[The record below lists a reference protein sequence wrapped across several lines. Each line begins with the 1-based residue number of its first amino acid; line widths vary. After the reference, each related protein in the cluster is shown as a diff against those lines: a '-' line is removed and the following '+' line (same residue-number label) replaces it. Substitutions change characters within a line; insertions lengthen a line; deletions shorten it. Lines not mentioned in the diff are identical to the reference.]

1 MTLVRNTP
9 LVIMFAFFSFAAPT
23 LDIKFNWLDVHIGD
37 YDFTALFG
45 AAVASLTLYT
55 SSFVCEALRAGINAV
70 PLGQAE
76 AARAIGLPFGGVMSQ
91 VVLPQAFRAA
101 MPPLASVQIALI
113 KNTSVAAVFGVA
125 EATAQMRGFTNDYSA
140 QRLGIFVMLRDRLHR
155 DRRGRVLPLEP
166 SRAALEGGHMTTS
179 VLFDA
184 PGPRTVRRHRLYGV
198 LAVLGLLA
206 VLAFA
211 IDRFYDAG
219 QFEGDKW
226 EVFVTPDYVRVIL
239 VDGLL
244 NTLKMAAVAIL
255 GATVLGSILGVGKL
269 SDHGFIRWPAWLVVE
284 FFRAVPVL
292 LLMVFTWYLIGINR
306 DGSSF
311 WAVVIA
317 LTLYNGAV
325 LAEVLRAGVNAVPK
339 GQREAAFAIGM
350 RKTQVMNIVLL
361 PQAVKIMLPAIISQ
375 CIVALKDTALG
386 QYVLAP
392 GLTKIYKQIYL
403 EFTTGCRR

>member
-1 MTLVRNTP
+1 
-9 LVIMFAFFSFAAPT
+9 
-23 LDIKFNWLDVHIGD
+23 
-37 YDFTALFG
+37 
-45 AAVASLTLYT
+45 
-55 SSFVCEALRAGINAV
+55 
-70 PLGQAE
+70 
-76 AARAIGLPFGGVMSQ
+76 
-91 VVLPQAFRAA
+91 
-101 MPPLASVQIALI
+101 
-113 KNTSVAAVFGVA
+113 
-125 EATAQMRGFTNDYSA
+125 
-140 QRLGIFVMLRDRLHR
+140 
-155 DRRGRVLPLEP
+155 
-166 SRAALEGGHMTTS
+166 MTTS

-184 PGPRTVRRHRLYGV
+184 PGPRTVRRHRIYGLVALVGVLGV
-198 LAVLGLLA
+198 LAFVIL
-206 VLAFA
+206 
-211 IDRFYDAG
+211 RFKDDG

-255 GATVLGSILGVGKL
+255 GATVLGSLLGVAKL
-269 SDHGFIRWPAWLVVE
+269 SDHALVRWPAWLVVE

-292 LLMVFTWYLIGINR
+292 LLMVFTWFTIGINR

-339 GQREAAFAIGM
+339 GQREAAYAIGM
-350 RKTQVMNIVLL
+350 RKSQVMNIVLL

-392 GLTKIYKQIYL
+392 GLTKIYRQIFL
-403 EFTTGCRR
+403 EFHNPVPTMFVIASLYILVNLLLTALATWAQKKFVGEKKPLEVLMVGNLDGGRNA